1 MVTYQSNLQQYWK
14 VSMYTQT
21 LYHISMDIN
30 TYR

>member
-1 MVTYQSNLQQYWK
+1 
-14 VSMYTQT
+14 MYTQT